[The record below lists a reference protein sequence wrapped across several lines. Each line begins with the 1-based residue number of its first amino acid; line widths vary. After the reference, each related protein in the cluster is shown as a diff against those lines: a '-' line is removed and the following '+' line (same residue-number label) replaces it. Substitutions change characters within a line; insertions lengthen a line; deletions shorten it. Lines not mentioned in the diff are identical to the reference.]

1 MWLRFIF
8 ISMKKKVIITESQL
22 KKIVASINENE
33 QHTTLVK
40 RIFSDLKTNY
50 EPALGSFN
58 DGGEYQHKTLITKK
72 VDGEQISLGA
82 LKNYLSNK
90 YLKINDEFIEQV
102 ITDWYNGVL
111 DGKNFQ
117 LTKNVNFI

>member
-1 MWLRFIF
+1 
-8 ISMKKKVIITESQL
+8 MKKKVIITESQL
-22 KKIVASINENE
+22 KKIVGTIKENE
-33 QHTTLVK
+33 QHVTLVK
-40 RIFSDLKTNY
+40 RVYDDLSTNY

-58 DGGEYQHKTLITKK
+58 DGGEYEHKNLITKK

-90 YLKINDEFIEQV
+90 YLKISDEFIEQV

-117 LTKNVNFI
+117 LTRNVNFM